1 MAILSKNIIKKLYY
15 KEGLSTIEIGKELAV
30 SEWVVLS
37 FMRRNDMARRTFF
50 EANQKKFERK
60 PLSFSIKKNLSVKE
74 KELKTAGAM
83 IYWAEGAK
91 AVNSAWT
98 IDFANSNT
106 SMVKLFLKF
115 LREICRVDEKR
126 LIVQL
131 YCYSNQGV
139 EDLKKYWYKET
150 RIPLTQFI
158 KPYVREDFLPEKIG
172 KMKYGL
178 VHIRYSDKKLL
189 LQIGRWIEE
198 YCLK

>member
-83 IYWAEGAK
+83 IY
-91 AVNSAWT
+91 
-98 IDFANSNT
+98 
-106 SMVKLFLKF
+106 
-115 LREICRVDEKR
+115 
-126 LIVQL
+126 
-131 YCYSNQGV
+131 
-139 EDLKKYWYKET
+139 
-150 RIPLTQFI
+150 
-158 KPYVREDFLPEKIG
+158 
-172 KMKYGL
+172 
-178 VHIRYSDKKLL
+178 
-189 LQIGRWIEE
+189 
-198 YCLK
+198 